1 MQNISNASR
10 AEVQNLPEVEVLL
23 ATFNG
28 DAFLEEFLDSLSS
41 QVGVKIHLSVS
52 DDGSTDS
59 TLKILDSHKH
69 KFESFKILNGPR
81 TGPASNF
88 FHLINQATQG
98 FVALADQD
106 DVWLP
111 NHLADSINRLIPT
124 QELPSM
130 SFSSVL
136 EFEKSRNWEKIWPS
150 RFPGDDIRTVLTE
163 NLARGCTFVLNSAA
177 INLINLYKPKN
188 AIMHDWWILLLIFS
202 SGRVTWSSNPEVRY
216 RLHRNNSVGG
226 KPKFG
231 VRLNRFIK
239 NISVRNLTSV
249 IQADELLSNF
259 SWSMSSQKRHQIG
272 SFLRDAHSSL
282 PTGRWN
288 LILWRYRFRSTYIDE
303 LAVRVAFIA
312 QKRRKK
318 GVGTLGIILYHRLR
332 QIIARSTFFIATLKQ
347 RLKTFLH
354 YKITKRFYQYTIL
367 RRFEK
372 LSNNGVAIVALYP
385 RAGIQDSAIRLIDS
399 LIDSNYSV
407 IVVMNESHLA
417 EDWIA
422 SLSKKPIEI
431 LRRPNIGRDFGA
443 YKIGFIHAEKNG
455 YLLETERLLFA
466 NDSVLYGP
474 LSMTFLQSMLK
485 MERPWLAMFV
495 NYQFHTHAQSF
506 FQVFEG
512 EIYRSRAFSKFWQN
526 YYPSELRHHAINNGE
541 VGLSSICLGLGFSP
555 ESYVTAPSILN
566 DEQFDDF
573 TPDEKFGI
581 WSNHGLTYLNQ
592 EISNFDNTSFLMKRQ
607 YLENNVTHHQGL
619 LASRVLKAP
628 LKLDIL
634 QSGQTTIEGIEET
647 LQAIGL
653 SDDELRQA
661 LSIMTLKGTHASRK
675 GFHRLWGAYGYV

>member
-1 MQNISNASR
+1 MLDTSNASLT
-10 AEVQNLPEVEVLL
+10 EVQNLPEVEVLL

-28 DAFLEEFLDSLSS
+28 EAFLGEFLDSLSR
-41 QVGVKIHLSVS
+41 QEGVKIHLRVS

-59 TLKILDSHKH
+59 TLKIVDAHKH
-69 KFESFKILNGPR
+69 KFESFKILDGPR

-88 FHLINQATQG
+88 FHLISQATQG

-111 NHLADSINRLIPT
+111 NHLVDSINRLIAT
-124 QELPSM
+124 QEVPSM
-130 SFSSVL
+130 TFSTVL
-136 EFEKSRNWEKIWPS
+136 EFEHNESQEKLWPA
-150 RFPGDDIRTVLTE
+150 RFPGEDIRTILTE
-163 NLARGCTFVLNSAA
+163 NLARGCTFVLNLAA
-177 INLINLYKPKN
+177 INLINLHKPKN
-188 AIMHDWWILLLIFS
+188 AIMHDWWILLLIYS
-202 SGRVTWSSNPEVRY
+202 SGSVTWSTEPEVRY
-216 RLHRNNSVGG
+216 RIHQNNSVGG
-226 KPKFG
+226 KPKFS
-231 VRLNRFIK
+231 VRLKRFIK
-239 NISVRNLTSV
+239 NISGRNLSTV

-259 SWSMSSQKRHQIG
+259 SWSMSSQKRHEIG
-272 SFLRDAHSSL
+272 SFLRDAHSPIS
-282 PTGRWN
+282 TGRWN
-288 LILWRYRFRSTYIDE
+288 LILWRYRFRSTYSDE

-312 QKRRKK
+312 QRRGRK

-332 QIIARSTFFIATLKQ
+332 QIIARFTFFIATLKQ
-347 RLKTFLH
+347 RLKTFLD

-367 RRFEK
+367 RKFEK
-372 LSNNGVAIVALYP
+372 LSDNGVAIVALYP
-385 RAGIQDSAIRLIDS
+385 RSGIQDSVMRLIDS

-417 EDWIA
+417 EDWTV

-431 LRRPNIGRDFGA
+431 IRRPNIGRDFGA

-455 YLLETERLLFA
+455 YLREAERLLFA

-474 LSMTFLQSMLK
+474 RSNDFVQSMLK
-485 MERPWLAMFV
+485 MKRPWHAMFV

-512 EIYRSRAFSKFWQN
+512 EIYRSRAFSRFWHS

-555 ESYVTAPSILN
+555 EAYVTAPSILRN
-566 DEQFDDF
+566 EQFDDF

-581 WSNHGLTYLNQ
+581 WSNHGMTYLNQ
-592 EISNFDNTSFLMKRQ
+592 EISNFENTSFLMKRQ
-607 YLENNVTHHQGL
+607 YLEKNVTHHQGL
-619 LASRVLKAP
+619 LASRILKAP

-647 LQAIGL
+647 LKALGL
-653 SDDELRQA
+653 ADDELRHA
-661 LSIMTLKGTHASRK
+661 VSIMALKGTHASRK
-675 GFHRLWGAYGYV
+675 GFQRLWGAYGYV